1 MREYEI
7 ERWVKYRNYPIISKD
22 VCRKIENKKRA
33 EMKAL
38 IRQWDRDYDSRIYNI
53 LMSMTRVAP
62 SHLMDKS
69 IYDFKALIPDALR
82 DQENG
87 EEDS

>member
-1 MREYEI
+1 
-7 ERWVKYRNYPIISKD
+7 
-22 VCRKIENKKRA
+22 
-33 EMKAL
+33 MKAL